1 MKNAS
6 FFEYCYTSL
15 RALLDHIKKSVYNF
29 CYVKKKLM
37 TLVHSSE
44 VSLMKK
50 KTILISA
57 FLLLAQL
64 LSGCQ
69 PPQNGQPLTKS
80 GFYFDTVISVTI
92 YDKSKE
98 SLLEDCF
105 ELADRYEQYF
115 SNTVEDSD
123 ISKINASAG
132 TPVVV
137 HEETAELLSKGI
149 SYGELTDGRFD
160 ITVGKLSDLWNFST
174 KALIED
180 TDASMIPSEEEID
193 SARSTVDYHCIQ
205 LEGTTVTLT
214 NPDARIDLGGIA
226 KGYIA
231 DRMKEFLNENGVTSG
246 FINLGGNV
254 LTLGVKEDGSSYRL
268 GIQRP
273 FSETGTSIAVVS
285 VTDET
290 VVSSGVYERC
300 FTVDGTL
307 YHHILD
313 VSTGYPYDNGLL
325 GVTVITKYSADGDA
339 LSTSC
344 FSLGLTDG
352 MALIESLD
360 GTEAVFITDDFEL
373 HTSSGIGTTIPFE
386 T

>member
-1 MKNAS
+1 M
-6 FFEYCYTSL
+6 
-15 RALLDHIKKSVYNF
+15 
-29 CYVKKKLM
+29 
-37 TLVHSSE
+37 E
-44 VSLMKK
+44 VLMKK
-50 KTILISA
+50 KTIPFII
-57 FLLLAQL
+57 FTLLFYCL
-64 LSGCQ
+64 LSGCGAS
-69 PPQNGQPLTKS
+69 PDGRPLTKT
-80 GFYFDTVISVTI
+80 GFYFDTVISVTL
-92 YDKSKE
+92 YDSSKE
-98 SLLEDCF
+98 SLLEECF
-105 ELADRYEQYF
+105 AIADRYERYF
-115 SNTVEDSD
+115 SNTIEDSD

-132 TPVVV
+132 TPVEV
-137 HEETAELLSKGI
+137 HEETAELLLKGI

-174 KALIED
+174 KALIEE
-180 TDASMIPSEEEID
+180 TDASMIPTEEEID

-214 NPDARIDLGGIA
+214 NPEARIDPGGIA

-254 LTLGVKEDGSSYRL
+254 LTLGAKEDGSPYRL

-273 FSETGTSIAVVS
+273 FSETGASIAVVS

-300 FTVDGTL
+300 FTVGDTL

-373 HTSSGIGTTIPFE
+373 HTSSGIGTAIPFE
-386 T
+386 EIL

>member
-1 MKNAS
+1 
-6 FFEYCYTSL
+6 
-15 RALLDHIKKSVYNF
+15 
-29 CYVKKKLM
+29 
-37 TLVHSSE
+37 
-44 VSLMKK
+44 MKK
-50 KTILISA
+50 KSLLVSV
-57 FLLLAQL
+57 FLLLFQL

-69 PPQNGQPLTKS
+69 TPQKGEPLTKS
-80 GFYFDTVISVTI
+80 GFYFDTVISVTV
-92 YDKSKE
+92 YDPSKE
-98 SLLEDCF
+98 SLLDDCF
-105 ELADRYEQYF
+105 KMAGQYEQYF
-115 SNTVEDSD
+115 SNTIEDSD
-123 ISKINASAG
+123 ISKINDSG
-132 TPVVV
+132 GLPVEV
-137 HEETAELLSKGI
+137 HEETAELLAKGI

-174 KALIED
+174 KALLEE
-180 TDASMIPSEEEID
+180 TDESMIPPEEEIN
-193 SARSTVDYHCIQ
+193 SALSTVDYRCIKV
-205 LEGTTVTLT
+205 EGTTVTLT

-254 LTLGVKEDGSSYRL
+254 LTLGVKEDGSPYRL
-268 GIQRP
+268 GIQTP
-273 FSETGTSIAVVS
+273 FAPAGTSIAVVS

-300 FTVDGTL
+300 FTVGDTL

-325 GVTVITKYSADGDA
+325 GVSVITKSSADGDA

-360 GTEAVFITDDFEL
+360 GTEAIFITDDYKL

-386 T
+386 EISQ